1 MYRTE
6 PSPPDRSAAAGATY
20 PTLVELDDAAC
31 VVVLG
36 DRHGDEVARPAD
48 ARTAGGVNRC
58 ADQPDGRDVDEER
71 FVDFRLVVLVTV
83 GEWVGGWVG
92 GREGETI
99 DLYYMDCYLHAR
111 QR

>member
-1 MYRTE
+1 MTIK
-6 PSPPDRSAAAGATY
+6 SPPDRSATAGATY
-20 PTLVELDDAAC
+20 PTLVELDDATC

-36 DRHGDEVARPAD
+36 DRHRDEVARPAD

-71 FVDFRLVVLVTV
+71 FVDFRLVVLAT
-83 GEWVGGWVG
+83 VGGWVG

-99 DLYYMDCYLHAR
+99 DLYYMDCYLYAR